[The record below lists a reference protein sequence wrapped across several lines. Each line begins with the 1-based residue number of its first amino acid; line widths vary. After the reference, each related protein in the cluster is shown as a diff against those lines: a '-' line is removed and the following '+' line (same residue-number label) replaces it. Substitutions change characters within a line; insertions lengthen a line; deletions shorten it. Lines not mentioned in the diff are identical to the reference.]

1 MNLLNSFLPLRNSR
15 SASIFYSKSPFRNSL
30 FLGNSFMLLAD
41 IAIAA
46 VILVK
51 DWNRVPAQVVFYLG
65 LVLLGLVS
73 MWRWALKSH
82 KDTQLLLQSLQVD
95 ELDAASPVGRA
106 LSIAANMTY
115 LALFYTFLLVGI
127 CLMALGETHG

>member
-1 MNLLNSFLPLRNSR
+1 
-15 SASIFYSKSPFRNSL
+15 
-30 FLGNSFMLLAD
+30 MLLAD